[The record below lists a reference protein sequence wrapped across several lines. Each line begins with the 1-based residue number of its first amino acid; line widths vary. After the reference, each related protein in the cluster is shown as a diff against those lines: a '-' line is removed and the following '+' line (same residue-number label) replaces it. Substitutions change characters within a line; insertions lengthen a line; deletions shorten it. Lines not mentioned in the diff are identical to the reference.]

1 MVKLLKQCFVLI
13 LVVHECR
20 DLIEDI
26 ARKEK
31 PKEKD
36 MGEVGDEAERSDN
49 RWSRILKE
57 LGRE

>member
-1 MVKLLKQCFVLI
+1 M
-13 LVVHECR
+13 VHECR

-31 PKEKD
+31 PEEKD